1 MVEHSGVTAAIANF
15 AVGRGAGVSSAAV
28 DMAERAV
35 VDTIGVSLAANQET
49 TVRALTSAHLGRLPA
64 GWSSVPAVGCLPPGT
79 RTQAA
84 LAALLNGTAAHALD
98 YDDVADSI
106 KGHPSAVLVPTALAV
121 GEEVGASGMSVLSAI
136 CTGFQIECALADG
149 LGIESHYSRGWHS
162 TATIGTIAA
171 AAVASRLLGSS
182 PDMTRCALGIAG
194 SMAAGSRQNFGTMT
208 KPLHAGLA
216 AHNGILAAV
225 LAASGFTADPDHLEA
240 PLGYFSLYGN
250 EPVDAGL
257 LQETLRGEPTI
268 VARGLNVKRFPS
280 CYDTART
287 ADAALSLAEKLSPD
301 DISEVSVTL
310 EPGGLRPLIHHRP
323 QTGLEGKFSVEFV
336 AAAALIDRSI
346 SLSTFTDESVRRPAV
361 QELISKIHIAEQQVP
376 PLGPPGW
383 TQSYAV
389 VRVVDVPGAT
399 VECRRDDPLGHARRP
414 LSEAQLAEKFVDCLG
429 HAGARLDSVALFE
442 KLRNMR
448 KVPDVRNLHL
458 ADLMAVRDNPQPG
471 PLGPGREGR

>member
-1 MVEHSGVTAAIANF
+1 MEHTGVTAVIANF
-15 AVGRGAGVSSAAV
+15 AVGSAGARVPGAAI
-28 DMAERAV
+28 DMAERAI
-35 VDTIGVSLAANQET
+35 VDTIGVTLAADQED
-49 TVRALTSAHLGRLPA
+49 TVRALTRAHRGRLAP
-64 GWSSVPAVGCLPPGT
+64 GRSSVLASGCLAPGT
-79 RTQAA
+79 TSQAA
-84 LAALLNGTAAHALD
+84 PAALLNGTAAHALD
-98 YDDVADSI
+98 YDDVADSM

-121 GEEVGASGMSVLSAI
+121 GEEVGASGISVLDAI

-149 LGIESHYSRGWHS
+149 IGIESHYSRGWHS

-171 AAVASRLLGSS
+171 AAVASRLFGSS

-225 LAASGFTADPDHLEA
+225 LAGSGFTADPDQLEA
-240 PLGYFSLYGN
+240 PLGYFSLYGD
-250 EPVDAGL
+250 EPFNAGR
-257 LQETLRGEPTI
+257 LQETLRSEPTI

-287 ADAALSLAEKLSPD
+287 ADAALSLAENLRPD

-336 AAAALIDRSI
+336 AAAALIDRRI

-361 QELISKIHIAEQQVP
+361 QELISKVKIGEQRVP
-376 PLGPPGW
+376 PLGGPHW
-383 TQSYAV
+383 IQSYSV
-389 VRVVDVPGAT
+389 LRVIDRAGGT

-414 LSEAQLAEKFVDCLG
+414 LSEAQLAEKFADCLG
-429 HAGARLDSVALFE
+429 HAGEGLDSSALFQR
-442 KLRNMR
+442 LRNMR
-448 KVPDVRNLHL
+448 KVSDVRDLHL
-458 ADLMAVRDNPQPG
+458 ADLLAVTDNS
-471 PLGPGREGR
+471 R